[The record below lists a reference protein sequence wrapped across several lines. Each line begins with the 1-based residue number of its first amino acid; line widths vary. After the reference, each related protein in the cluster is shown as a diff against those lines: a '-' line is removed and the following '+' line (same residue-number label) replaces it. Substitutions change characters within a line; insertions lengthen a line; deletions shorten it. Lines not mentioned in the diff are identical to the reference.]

1 MARPCIPSTGAA
13 GDKFIIQACV
23 NMAVQERFES
33 SKPMCQQRDT
43 ARKVQKHAD
52 ANVPASWK
60 LSPQQKA
67 FIDAF
72 AEDEPKKQ

>member
-1 MARPCIPSTGAA
+1 
-13 GDKFIIQACV
+13 
-23 NMAVQERFES
+23 MAVQERFES